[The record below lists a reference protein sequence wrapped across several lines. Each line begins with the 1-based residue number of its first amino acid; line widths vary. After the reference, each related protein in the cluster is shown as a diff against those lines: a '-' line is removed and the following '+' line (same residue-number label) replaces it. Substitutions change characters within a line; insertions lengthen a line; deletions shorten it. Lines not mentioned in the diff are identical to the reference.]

1 MIRSAKCCSGSE
13 TTSQPKGCRFVP
25 GGRIRKGELIEEA
38 FARIVATE
46 TACRADFESAR
57 FLGVYQHMYST
68 SRFGEPEV
76 GTHYVV
82 LDYELSLNPRPIVM
96 LDSQHSI
103 CVAMLAVPAMS
114 IAQNIGCSIT
124 IAPPE
129 LPVYEQPSIPA
140 PGYLWP
146 PGYWAYGPYGYYW
159 VPGTW
164 VEPPS
169 VGLLWTP
176 GYWGWRN
183 GVYVWNAGYWGPH
196 IGFYGGVNYG
206 FGYGGVGY
214 EGGYWNNGVFSYNR
228 AVNNFGGVTITNVY
242 SKTVINN
249 VTRLSFNGGTG
260 GTTAQPTP
268 QEQAAAREQHVVATT
283 AQIQHEQTAI
293 TNKALLASENHGRP
307 AIAATSKPGEFTGKG
322 VVAAREPGPT
332 LPGTTAPGGAG
343 ALEKQ
348 EPSGKLSTAPA
359 EPARTRPATTAP
371 AGVGA
376 LEKQEPAGKLSTV
389 PAGAD
394 RKGVVE
400 PAPTRPAT
408 AAPAGAGA
416 LEKQEPAGKL
426 STVPAGRTARV
437 SWSRL
442 QRRGRPRLHLPVLV
456 RSRNRNRPASPPP
469 SRRRRTARQST
480 PPRKT
485 PKHMAEPHPSP

>member
-1 MIRSAKCCSGSE
+1 MRRFRS
-13 TTSQPKGCRFVP
+13 
-25 GGRIRKGELIEEA
+25 LIWL
-38 FARIVATE
+38 I
-46 TACRADFESAR
+46 S
-57 FLGVYQHMYST
+57 
-68 SRFGEPEV
+68 
-76 GTHYVV
+76 V
-82 LDYELSLNPRPIVM
+82 L
-96 LDSQHSI
+96 
-103 CVAMLAVPAMS
+103 AMLAVPTMS

-140 PGYLWP
+140 PGYLWT

-228 AVNNFGGVTITNVY
+228 AVNNFGGVTVTNVY
-242 SKTVINN
+242 TKTVINN
-249 VTRLSFNGGTG
+249 VTRVSFNGGTG
-260 GTTAQPTP
+260 GTAAQPTP

-307 AIAATSKPGEFTGKG
+307 PIAATSKPGEFAGKG
-322 VVAAREPGPT
+322 VVAARELGPT
-332 LPGTTAPGGAG
+332 LPGTTTPTGG
-343 ALEKQ
+343 
-348 EPSGKLSTAPA
+348 
-359 EPARTRPATTAP
+359 
-371 AGVGA
+371 GV
-376 LEKQEPAGKLSTV
+376 LEKQEPAGKLSTA
-389 PAGAD
+389 PA
-394 RKGVVE
+394 E

-408 AAPAGAGA
+408 AAPAGVGA
-416 LEKQEPAGKL
+416 LDKQEPAGKL
-426 STVPAGRTARV
+426 ATVPARADRKATDAGKENATTNGGTAPKPLNAPPILSKPIAAV
-437 SWSRL
+437 PA
-442 QRRGRPRLHLPVLV
+442 QKAAAPNAPPHPATPPTPHPVAAAT
-456 RSRNRNRPASPPP
+456 RPAAKPAPPAHKDHP
-469 SRRRRTARQST
+469 DKK
-480 PPRKT
+480 PPD
-485 PKHMAEPHPSP
+485 